1 MYTYTMYN
9 NTMHRAYIHVH
20 VHCTF
25 AHNVCVAV
33 THAHASTCI
42 SLSCTHNIMCLIVYV
57 SALSPGFP
65 SAINAYRIAGKFSRI
80 EFGDYSKRAP
90 FDE

>member
-33 THAHASTCI
+33 THAHVSI
-42 SLSCTHNIMCLIVYV
+42 SLSCTHVHIILYVFECV

-65 SAINAYRIAGKFSRI
+65 SAI
-80 EFGDYSKRAP
+80 YSGQI
-90 FDE
+90 